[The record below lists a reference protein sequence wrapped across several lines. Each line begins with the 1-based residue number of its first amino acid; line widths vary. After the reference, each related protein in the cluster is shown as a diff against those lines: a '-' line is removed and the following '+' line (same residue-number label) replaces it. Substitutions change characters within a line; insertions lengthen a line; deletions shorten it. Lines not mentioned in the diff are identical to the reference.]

1 VRSDVDDLDIDRA
14 VHVDQVSRMT
24 TELHRLV
31 LAWKQHEQLADVPV
45 LTLKDNRE
53 AAKQVTLYEGFNII
67 KRL

>member
-1 VRSDVDDLDIDRA
+1 MRSDVDDLDVDRA

-45 LTLKDNRE
+45 LTLKDN
-53 AAKQVTLYEGFNII
+53 
-67 KRL
+67 